1 MTSKHLILLF
11 FLFLYLSGECSITL
25 INSSKKV
32 TIHGHYINDVNEK
45 VVFHLKPQSGRSF
58 ECESTVFFEMLGHLS
73 VLLTP
78 EDTLRFFDNFTTDK
92 RIRIESSRNLQD
104 INLLNY
110 LFDGGYP
117 FSPDLTNVPLT
128 DKLDFNYYIQ
138 QSLDRN
144 NKLKV
149 KLKHYTDSVQVSKAY
164 LKVVEKTLFYKY
176 LNNLLTPYFVDQ
188 GSLQD
193 KDKLRAYQKLIRLDT
208 MSQRD
213 SDLYLFA
220 YCIFIINLNKAKC
233 WQWVGTPEEFN
244 ARIQAAKEFTNK
256 TRDYLIF
263 KILVTFLSQSV
274 ASYNKEAKTFLG
286 TCLTKKY
293 CQLFKQR
300 YLDRDTDWL
309 SKFANETV
317 LTHEQKKMTVSEWLN
332 SMHTQ
337 YVYIRCWLPGCE
349 DCKYAL
355 THNELQFFR
364 NNKRIISFINLCVD
378 SNVKDWRNYINGAVS
393 SKKID
398 SYYFLNSTTQF
409 ARYLKIQNKLTVIFI
424 NLKDNILLR
433 NVPVSTADFY
443 LEDLG
448 KF

>member
-1 MTSKHLILLF
+1 M
-11 FLFLYLSGECSITL
+11 

-32 TIHGHYINDVNEK
+32 TIHGDYINDVNER
-45 VVFHLKPQSGRSF
+45 VIFHLKPQSDRSF
-58 ECESTVFFEMLGHLS
+58 ESETTVFFEMNYNAGHLS
-73 VLLTP
+73 ALLAP
-78 EDTLRFFDNFTTDK
+78 QDTLRFFDDLTTHDK
-92 RIRIESSRNLQD
+92 GLRIESSRSIHD

-110 LFDGGYP
+110 LFEGRYP
-117 FSPDLTNVPLT
+117 FSPDLTSAPPT

-144 NKLKV
+144 NKLKAR
-149 KLKHYTDSVQVSKAY
+149 LKHYTDSVQVSKAC

-176 LNNLLTPYFVDQ
+176 LNNLLTPYIADQ
-188 GSLQD
+188 SSLQA
-193 KDKLRAYQKLIRLDT
+193 KDKLKAYQKLIMPDT

-220 YCIFIINLNKAKC
+220 YRIFIINLNKAKC
-233 WQWVGTPEEFN
+233 RPWVGTPKEFS
-244 ARIQAAKEFTNK
+244 ARIQSAKTFTNK

-274 ASYNKEAKTFLG
+274 ASYDKEAKSFLG

-293 CQLFKQR
+293 GQSFKQR

-332 SMHTQ
+332 SMHTP
-337 YVYIRCWLPGCE
+337 YVYIRCWLPDCE
-349 DCKYAL
+349 DCKYELA
-355 THNELQFFR
+355 HNELQFFR
-364 NNKRIISFINLCVD
+364 NNKKIISFINLCLD
-378 SNVKDWRNYINGAVS
+378 SNVKDWRNYMNEEVS
-393 SKKID
+393 SRKID
-398 SYYFLNSTTQF
+398 SWYFLNSTTPF

-433 NVPVSTADFY
+433 NVPASTADSY